1 MSILLLSDLKL
12 VEDKNGIIFII
23 TYQGLSTKN
32 QAVPLYLDLILMTST
47 SIFSII
53 LWSIENS
60 S

>member
-1 MSILLLSDLKL
+1 MSILFLSDLKL